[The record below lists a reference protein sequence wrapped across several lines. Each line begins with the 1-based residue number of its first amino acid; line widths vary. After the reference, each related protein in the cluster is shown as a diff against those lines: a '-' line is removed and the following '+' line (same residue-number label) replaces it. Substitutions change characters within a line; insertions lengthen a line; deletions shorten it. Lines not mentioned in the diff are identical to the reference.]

1 MVAALTPVYRVDE
14 LRAIEARHAELPLME
29 RAGRTAADVAQAMA
43 GDRGGQVVVLAG
55 PGNNGGDAM
64 VVARWL
70 RSWFHD
76 VTVVFIADAAKLP
89 ADAARVHRAFIEGGG
104 CTVPAP
110 PHAKPALIVDGLF
123 GIGLTRPLSDEF
135 GRLVNWANRTGSPIL
150 ALDVP
155 TGLHAETGVAS
166 GAVIRA
172 TATAKFI
179 GLTPGLLTGAG
190 PDHCGAIT
198 VHSLELD
205 LRDATLG
212 HRLDWATLA
221 ALLPAALTRATRNVN
236 KGTFGTL
243 AIVGGAE
250 GMVGAT
256 VLAGRAAMRT
266 GAGKVLLGLAART
279 HPALDWNAPELM
291 LRNADTA
298 LAGGADA
305 CVIGPGLGTA
315 AAARMCVERALALD
329 VPLVLDADA
338 LNLLAVNPEL
348 RTAAQRRSA
357 PTLATPHPGEAAR
370 LLSSDVAA
378 VQSDRLAAG
387 LKLARELRAH
397 VVLKGSGSVLAHPD
411 GSWDIN
417 TSGGPALASAGTGDV
432 LAGVLGSMLA
442 QGLDAKTALR
452 YAVCLH
458 GAAADTLVA
467 RGIGP
472 IGLAASELADAARE
486 LINAASPSRRLIIR
500 PAV

>member
-29 RAGRTAADVAQAMA
+29 RAGRAAADVAQAMA
-43 GDRGGQVVVLAG
+43 GDRGGRIVVLAG

-70 RSWFHD
+70 RTWFHD
-76 VTVVFIADAAKLP
+76 IVVVFRADAAKLP
-89 ADAARVHRAFIEGGG
+89 ADAAKAYRTFIDAGG

-110 PHAKPALIVDGLF
+110 PDGKPTLIVDGLF
-123 GIGLTRPLSDEF
+123 GIGLTRPLSDQYVE
-135 GRLVNWANRTGSPIL
+135 LVNWANATGAPIL

-155 TGLHAETGVAS
+155 TGLHAETGVAL

-179 GLTPGLLTGAG
+179 GLTPGLLTGDG

-198 VHSLELD
+198 VHSLELEP
-205 LRDATLG
+205 RVAPLG
-212 HRLDWATLA
+212 HRLDWPTLA
-221 ALLPAALTRATRNVN
+221 AMLPAALTRASRNVN

-250 GMVGAT
+250 GMVGAA

-279 HPALDWNAPELM
+279 RPALDWSAPELM
-291 LRNADTA
+291 LRDAETT
-298 LAGGADA
+298 LAGGMDS

-315 AAARMCVERALALD
+315 AAARMCTERALALD

-338 LNLLAVNPEL
+338 LNVLAANLDL
-348 RTAAQRRSA
+348 RTAVQRRTA

-378 VQSDRLAAG
+378 VQSDRLAAA
-387 LKLARELRAH
+387 LKLASEMRAH

-432 LAGVLGSMLA
+432 LAGVLGAMLA
-442 QGLDAKTALR
+442 QKLDAKTALR

-458 GAAADTLVA
+458 GAAADLLVA
-467 RGIGP
+467 RGCGP
-472 IGLAASELADAARE
+472 VGLAASELADAARE
-486 LINAASPSRRLIIR
+486 LINVAAPCV
-500 PAV
+500 A